1 MKEEFKK
8 EQEELQV
15 IAAEKKNDDIWSGKS
30 YFLICHLLIFSPHY
44 WFSVKLL
51 HKYSRVQNSCKFRFM
66 K

>member
-30 YFLICHLLIFSPHY
+30 YFFICHLLISSPHY
-44 WFSVKLL
+44 WFSVKPSD
-51 HKYSRVQNSCKFRFM
+51 KPTDTGA
-66 K
+66 